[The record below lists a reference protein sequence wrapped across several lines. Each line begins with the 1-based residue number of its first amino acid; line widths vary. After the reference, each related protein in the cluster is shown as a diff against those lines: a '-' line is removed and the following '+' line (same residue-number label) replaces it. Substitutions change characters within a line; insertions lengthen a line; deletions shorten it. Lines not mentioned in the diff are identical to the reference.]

1 MMRHRHNSGEIAR
14 SRLKLILVADKT
26 HLSPGFLELIKTDMV
41 GVLARYMEVDSS
53 QVDLRLNR
61 MEGTSTKEMI
71 PVLCASIPIKK
82 GCKNV
87 I

>member
-1 MMRHRHNSGEIAR
+1 MRHNSGEIAR

-26 HLSPGFLELIKTDMV
+26 HLSPGFLEQIKTDMV
-41 GVLARYMEVDSS
+41 AVLARYMEVDSG
-53 QVDLRLNR
+53 QVELRLTR
-61 MEGTSTKEMI
+61 TETAGTKDMI

-82 GCKNV
+82 GCKNA